1 MKTKRIFF
9 FLLIISMFTSL
20 SGLVAGCNLVGV
32 RGNGDVKKESRKISS
47 FNGIEVSGAFK
58 VFLKQGSTEELVVE
72 TDENILP
79 LVKTEVYGSTLKI
92 ETKKPISHVSTLKV
106 YITFKDLNK
115 LDLSGAVDIISEGML
130 NIPELNFD
138 ASGASDTKLDLTIR
152 KLHIDCSGASKIRL
166 NGTAGDVEMD
176 LSGASDI
183 LAYDM
188 VAETYDIEISGAGEA
203 QINVTKKIAA
213 EISGAGTVKY
223 KGSPSEIDQ
232 NVSGAG
238 SIKKVP

>member
-1 MKTKRIFF
+1 MKTKKSFLF
-9 FLLIISMFTSL
+9 FLIVSMFTSF
-20 SGLVAGCNLVGV
+20 SGLVTGCNLIGIH
-32 RGNGDVKKESRKISS
+32 GNGDVKKESRKISS

-58 VFLKQGSTEELVVE
+58 VYLKQGPTEELVVE

-79 LVKTEVYGSTLKI
+79 LVRTEVYGSTLKI
-92 ETKKPISHVSTLKV
+92 ETVKPISHVTTLKV

-115 LDLSGAVDIISEGML
+115 LDLSGAVDVVSEGML
-130 NIPELNFD
+130 NIAALDFE
-138 ASGASDTKLDLTIR
+138 ASGASDTKLELTVQ
-152 KLHIDCSGASKIRL
+152 KLHMDCSGASKIKL
-166 NGTAGDVEMD
+166 IGTAREVEMD

-183 LAYDM
+183 LAYDL
-188 VAETYDIEISGAGEA
+188 VAETYDLEISGAGEA

-223 KGSPSEIDQ
+223 KGTPSEIDQ